1 MCVSLQVA
9 KSPKPPKPQKPPA
22 SKENHLIF
30 QPEFFH
36 SKISNRT
43 TMFTF
48 TLLTPSDSNSAFRA
62 SLLNFDN
69 ELHILADPGWN
80 GENPDDVLFMEKYL
94 KDVELILLS
103 HSTPEYIGGYILLCT
118 KFPSLMSTIPVYATV
133 AVSQL
138 GRVATVEFYRTKGHL
153 GPLESAFMEV
163 NDVDEWFDK
172 ITLIKYFQN
181 MSTLENRILL
191 TAYNSG
197 HSLGGSFWLITKRLE
212 RIVYAPTWN
221 HSKDSFLNSASFL
234 SPTTGNPISALVRP
248 SAIITGTDLGSTMSH
263 KKRTEKFLQLVDATL
278 ANGGAVLL
286 PTSISGRFL
295 ELLHIIDDH
304 LADLQGAAIPVYFL
318 SYSGTKVLS
327 YASNLLDWMSSLLI
341 KEYEGIAA
349 EDRAYSRVPFEPS
362 KVDLLLDARE
372 LVQLPGPKIVFASGL
387 NFMDGDLSSQA
398 LQLLCQDEKTTIILT
413 EKSPF
418 STKETISS
426 NLFDEWYTLASQKNN
441 GVAEDGIPVP
451 LERSFSLSSW
461 TREEPLNNQ
470 ELASFKDRTAHLRKQ
485 KLMAKV
491 RDKKNKNILN
501 ADLNSD
507 DSSSSDDEVSS
518 EEEQIEET
526 IKTEVNAPS
535 VAVTQTNTTTSLTSH
550 EVFLT
555 DYVMERLEANQPVD
569 IRVTHKLRPRQAMF
583 PFVVGKKRKFDDY
596 GEVIN
601 ANDFQKS
608 DENSANNKLISES
621 KRKFELSDKGGWGE
635 SDGMDDDRRGRNGK
649 DRNHN
654 SNKLTP
660 QEVLNNQVLQKYLDT
675 LFKPVKRIP
684 LGAASALLR
693 NVELKMRCGLSFV
706 DLSGLV
712 DLRSMNMIISVLRPY
727 NLVLLPDFTY
737 NPMYLDSLNGLKQVE
752 AAFSK
757 QKIEKMNDVSQDA
770 LASTG
775 KFDLMLHSRRGIA
788 KNLFTEMGVFVAN
801 GNQTLQIGS
810 DGHGRLSDFEVKL
823 DEEFNKS
830 LVWQSLGANY
840 KVSQIHG
847 ELEIFDGNGA
857 ASGSVDALVNSGT
870 QFVLKPSSKPIT
882 KVSSDPQSSS
892 GQSQLVDFGSTIA
905 IGNIRLPELKKK
917 LISKDLNAEFKGEG
931 TLVVNNA
938 IAIKKISTD
947 NLQGEDTGDIIIDG
961 QVGPLYYQVKKCIR
975 ELLAYV

>member
-1 MCVSLQVA
+1 
-9 KSPKPPKPQKPPA
+9 
-22 SKENHLIF
+22 
-30 QPEFFH
+30 
-36 SKISNRT
+36 
-43 TMFTF
+43 MFTF
-48 TLLTPSDSNSAFRA
+48 TLLTPSDSNNNFRA

-80 GENPDDVLFMEKYL
+80 GENPDDALFMEKYL
-94 KDVELILLS
+94 NDVELILLS

-118 KFPSLMSTIPVYATV
+118 KFPSLMSTIPVYATL

-138 GRVATVEFYRTKGHL
+138 GRVSTVEFFRSKGHL
-153 GPLESAFMEV
+153 GPLQSAFMEV

-172 ITLIKYFQN
+172 ITLVKYFQN
-181 MSTLENRILL
+181 MSTLDNRILL

-197 HSLGGSFWLITKRLE
+197 HSLGGSFWLVTKRLE

-234 SPTTGNPISALVRP
+234 SPTTGNPISSLARP

-304 LADLQGAAIPVYFL
+304 LANLQGAAIPVYFL

-341 KEYEGIAA
+341 KEYEGVAA

-362 KVDLLLDARE
+362 KVDLLLDSRE

-387 NFMDGDLSSQA
+387 NFTDGDLSSQA

-418 STKETISS
+418 STQETISA
-426 NLFDEWYTLASQKNN
+426 NLFEEWHTLASKKNN

-451 LERSFSLSSW
+451 LEKSFSLSLW

-470 ELASFKDRTAHLRKQ
+470 ELATFKDKTTHHRNQ

-491 RDKKNKNILN
+491 RDKKNRNILN

-507 DSSSSDDEVSS
+507 DSSSSEDEVSS
-518 EEEQIEET
+518 EEEQIEEAANAD
-526 IKTEVNAPS
+526 VNTVSA
-535 VAVTQTNTTTSLTSH
+535 VATSTTQSHTNTALNAH

-555 DYVMERLEANQPVD
+555 DYVMESLEANKPVD
-569 IRVTHKLRPRQAMF
+569 IRVTHRLRPRQAMF
-583 PFVVGKKRKFDDY
+583 PFVVGKKRKLDDY

-608 DENSANNKLISES
+608 DENGANNKLISES
-621 KRKFELSDKGGWGE
+621 KRKFELDKGRWGE
-635 SDGMDDDRRGRNGK
+635 SDNMDGDRRGGK
-649 DRNHN
+649 PGRDGNRHN
-654 SNKLTP
+654 DSNKLTP
-660 QEVLNNQVLQKYLDT
+660 QEMLNNQVLQKYLDT
-675 LFKPVKRIP
+675 LFKPVKRVP

-693 NVELKMRCGLSFV
+693 NAELKIRCGLSFV

-712 DLRSMNMIISVLRPY
+712 DLRSMNMIISALRPY
-727 NLVLLPDFTY
+727 NLVLLPDYTY
-737 NPMYLDSLNGLKQVE
+737 NPVYQDSFNGLKVVE
-752 AAFSK
+752 AAFNK
-757 QKIEKMNDVSQDA
+757 QKSEKDTKTSQDA
-770 LASTG
+770 LVSAG
-775 KFDLMLHSRRGIA
+775 KFDLLAHSRKGIA
-788 KNLFTEMGVFVAN
+788 KNLFTEMTVFVAHS
-801 GNQTLQIGS
+801 NQTLQIGS

-823 DEEFNKS
+823 DEEFNHS
-830 LVWQSLGANY
+830 LAWQTLGSNY
-840 KVSQIHG
+840 RISQIQG
-847 ELEIFDGNGA
+847 ELEVFDGNDADGA
-857 ASGSVDALVNSGT
+857 KNTTVDALVNSTT
-870 QFVLKPSSKPIT
+870 QFLLKPSSKPIT
-882 KVSSDPQSSS
+882 KVSSDLQSAPD
-892 GQSQLVDFGSTIA
+892 QSQQVDFGSTMA
-905 IGNIRLPELKKK
+905 IGNVRLPELKRR
-917 LISKDLNAEFKGEG
+917 LISKELNAEFKGEG

-938 IAIKKISTD
+938 IAVRKISTD
-947 NLQGEDTGDIIIDG
+947 NLQGDDAGDIIIDG
-961 QVGPLYYQVKKCIR
+961 QVGPLYYEVKKCIR
-975 ELLAYV
+975 ELLAYI